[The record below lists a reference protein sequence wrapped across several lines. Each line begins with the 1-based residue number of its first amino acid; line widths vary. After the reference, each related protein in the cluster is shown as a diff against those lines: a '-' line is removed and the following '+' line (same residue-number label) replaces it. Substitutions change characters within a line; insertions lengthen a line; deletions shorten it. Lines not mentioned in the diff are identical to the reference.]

1 MGSCS
6 GRMGGRGVEGGL
18 RVVGGVVLGGDGW
31 LMLGGLVG
39 GRIMLGFSKQL

>member
-18 RVVGGVVLGGDGW
+18 RVVGGVVLGRGGW
-31 LMLGGLVG
+31 SMLGGLVG
-39 GRIMLGFSKQL
+39 DRAASGISKQ